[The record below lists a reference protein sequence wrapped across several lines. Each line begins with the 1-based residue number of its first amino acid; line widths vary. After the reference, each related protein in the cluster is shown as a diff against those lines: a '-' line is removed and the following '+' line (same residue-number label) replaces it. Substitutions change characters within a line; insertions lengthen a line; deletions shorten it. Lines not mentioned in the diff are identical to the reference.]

1 MSNPAK
7 SSRSAAAAAKVG
19 VHYIPFSPHD
29 AEPTEVS
36 VTRVRAGTVY
46 AGPDAGNEVSLN
58 EVASRKLLGGEY
70 RVKPQSAAVPEAV
83 SPETPAQPEAP
94 APEVKPEPQA
104 EAQAPEPSAN
114 GKPAKAPKVKAPKAK
129 APPPACLCGCGA
141 TTGGDRFVAGHD
153 AKLKSALLK
162 AFRAE
167 GLSAEQQALVEQLDW
182 GRFLTPAPA
191 GGASGPSALDRA
203 RAALARL
210 TDEERAELLAE
221 YAVPVKRI

>member
-1 MSNPAK
+1 MGSLPHLQPKANLANQGASHVPRRQDPQAPHPQAGPA
-7 SSRSAAAAAKVG
+7 R
-19 VHYIPFSPHD
+19 P
-29 AEPTEVS
+29 EPTV
-36 VTRVRAGTVY
+36 
-46 AGPDAGNEVSLN
+46 
-58 EVASRKLLGGEY
+58 
-70 RVKPQSAAVPEAV
+70 
-83 SPETPAQPEAP
+83 ETPA
-94 APEVKPEPQA
+94 PEPQPEPA
-104 EAQAPEPSAN
+104 PVPDVQPEPSPAPQTEAQAPEPSAN
-114 GKPAKAPKVKAPKAK
+114 GKPAKATKVKVPKAK

-191 GGASGPSALDRA
+191 GNAGPSAVERA

-210 TDEERAELLAE
+210 SDAERAELLAG
-221 YAVPVKRI
+221 YAVPVTRL